1 MNIYSTSRKKKLVIK
16 LTYHKSD
23 RMNEKG
29 KTTLVCRVQ
38 VATGSNFICF
48 EILISVV
55 SIRVRHRVSTGVFD
69 IESI

>member
-1 MNIYSTSRKKKLVIK
+1 
-16 LTYHKSD
+16 
-23 RMNEKG
+23 MNEKG